1 MTRHRLDLFSLLS
14 GLALTLLAVLALV
27 DGFTLD
33 IARWL
38 WPTVLISTGA
48 LVLVTVVGRSRS
60 AADDATDDTGD
71 DADLNADLDA
81 AQHDP
86 LPHHA
91 D

>member
-1 MTRHRLDLFSLLS
+1 VTSTS
-14 GLALTLLAVLALV
+14 APVE
-27 DGFTLD
+27 
-33 IARWL
+33 
-38 WPTVLISTGA
+38 ISTVGHSHRA
-48 LVLVTVVGRSRS
+48 MSRVNVTVVGRSRS
-60 AADDATDDTGD
+60 AADDTGD